1 MSKNK
6 QLGLEGEKLATDF
19 LKSKGYKIIGNN
31 YRYRRAEIDIIAMH
45 EDTLVFVEVK
55 TRSNYNYGEPEHAVD
70 EHKAVKIREAAE
82 NYIFSNDWKNNIRF
96 DIISINK
103 KGYQNT
109 EITHFEDAII

>member
-6 QLGLEGEKLATDF
+6 ELGFDGEKIATDF
-19 LKSKGYKIIGNN
+19 LKSKGYKIIENN
-31 YRYRRAEIDIIAMH
+31 YRYRRAEIDIIA
-45 EDTLVFVEVK
+45 ENEGILVFVEVK

-96 DIISINK
+96 DIISIK
-103 KGYQNT
+103 KNDYEST